1 MRSSSTS
8 PIVGPLPPEQAA
20 SDASRAVAMMIRLI
34 GLFVQ
39 AFDVFEGVRREV
51 HTAGGRDDVAEYDR
65 NSALL
70 RDDANFPVDLRG
82 DLSVEILTLLAEFEN
97 LGLCAALRRRVDA
110 MQFRIAARE
119 VLARLLEV
127 RDRGL
132 RVVLEA
138 LLVILVKLLD
148 ARAQRRR
155 QVRVDLL
162 LRAAAHGRV
171 LDQRV
176 ADQLDLPRERLLP
189 GGERRQG
196 PLLNR
201 GDLRLEVAHH
211 LVVQARL
218 QRR

>member
-8 PIVGPLPPEQAA
+8 PIVGPLPPEQAV

-51 HTAGGRDDVAEYDR
+51 HTAGGGDDVGENDCDLAV
-65 NSALL
+65 L
-70 RDDANFPVDLRG
+70 RDHANFPVYLRG
-82 DLSVEILTLLAEFEN
+82 DLSVEILTLFAQFEN
-97 LGLCAALRRRVDA
+97 LGLRAALRRRVDA
-110 MQFRIAARE
+110 VQFRIAARE

-138 LLVILVKLLD
+138 LLVVFMKVLD
-148 ARAQRRR
+148 ARPQRGR

-162 LRAAAHGRV
+162 LRATADGRA
-171 LDQRV
+171 LDQRA
-176 ADQLDLPRERLLP
+176 AD
-189 GGERRQG
+189 
-196 PLLNR
+196 
-201 GDLRLEVAHH
+201 
-211 LVVQARL
+211 
-218 QRR
+218 